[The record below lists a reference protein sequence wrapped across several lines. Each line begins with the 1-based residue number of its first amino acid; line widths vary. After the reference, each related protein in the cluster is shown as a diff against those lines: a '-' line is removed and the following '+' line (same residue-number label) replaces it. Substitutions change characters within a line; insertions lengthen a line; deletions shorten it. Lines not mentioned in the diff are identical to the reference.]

1 MAAPAQVLTVV
12 RADQFLD
19 AQVARN
25 PAQAAL
31 DATLRQMLGAARN
44 PLSPPICPL
53 PLMHS
58 VNACLAVGLQPP
70 FTAAMGWD
78 AGAFLSHLLDEL
90 VFLPGY
96 LVNHLEVGV
105 CQVCGAQHQ
114 QVATHNWLV

>member
-1 MAAPAQVLTVV
+1 MAAPAQALTVV

-53 PLMHS
+53 PLMNS
-58 VNACLAVGLQPP
+58 LNVLLAMGQQPQ
-70 FTAAMGWD
+70 FNIGVGWD

-90 VFLPGY
+90 EFQPGF
-96 LVNHLEVGV
+96 LVNHLEQGV
-105 CQVCGAQHQ
+105 CQACGAQQQ
-114 QVATHNWLV
+114 QVAKHN